1 MTRPR
6 FHDGFRLVAT
16 PSAVSC
22 SRLFVAYTLDKWGA
36 SFVINDAVQ
45 VVDKLVTNAVNAT
58 GTMDERPR
66 WTALAASTT
75 SSCGCSAW
83 KRVSVSRSGT
93 VRLIRRFCTTRQAR
107 R

>member
-45 VVDKLVTNAVNAT
+45 VVDELVTNAAHAT
-58 GTMDERPR
+58 GLMEERPR
-66 WTALAASTT
+66 WTALAALLHHR
-75 SSCGCSAW
+75 AAA
-83 KRVSVSRSGT
+83 
-93 VRLIRRFCTTRQAR
+93 RLGSEYPYRGLGQCA
-107 R
+107 